1 MDPHRDLE
9 SRAFAGNWRVYQ
21 QQALDAFDADVAAL
35 AHVPHVELPAVA
47 G

>member
-21 QQALDAFDADVAAL
+21 QQAL
-35 AHVPHVELPAVA
+35 
-47 G
+47 